1 MKPLAFAAALTLIA
15 APVLAASSTVQVSQ
29 AWSRPAAQGGNGA
42 GYAVISNKGP
52 AADTLIAIIT
62 PVAARAEIHESMI
75 MGGQAMMHARPGGFK
90 IPAGSTVALKPGG
103 WHIMLT
109 GLKQPLRAGD
119 HYPATL
125 TFKKAGKVT
134 VQFSV
139 QATAPAG

>member
-29 AWSRPAAQGGNGA
+29 AWSRPAPQGGNGA
-42 GYAVISNKGP
+42 GFAVISNSGP
-52 AADTLIAIIT
+52 AADTLISVVS
-62 PVAARAEIHESMI
+62 PVAARIEIHESMV
-75 MGGQAMMHARPGGFK
+75 MGGQAMMHPRPGGL
-90 IPAGSTVALKPGG
+90 PVSAGATVALKPGG
-103 WHIMLT
+103 WHMMLM

-139 QATAPAG
+139 QTTAPAN

>member
-29 AWSRPAAQGGNGA
+29 AWSRPAPQGGNGA
-42 GYAVISNKGP
+42 GFAVISNSGP
-52 AADTLIAIIT
+52 TADTLISVVS
-62 PVAARAEIHESMI
+62 PVAARIEIHESMV
-75 MGGQAMMHARPGGFK
+75 MGGQAMMHPRPGGLPV
-90 IPAGSTVALKPGG
+90 PAGATVALKPGG
-103 WHIMLT
+103 WHMMLM

-139 QATAPAG
+139 QTTAPAN

>member
-29 AWSRPAAQGGNGA
+29 AWSRPAPQGGNGA
-42 GYAVISNKGP
+42 GFAVISNSGP
-52 AADTLIAIIT
+52 AADTLISVVS
-62 PVAARAEIHESMI
+62 PVAARIEIHESMV
-75 MGGQAMMHARPGGFK
+75 MGGQAMMHPRPGGLPV
-90 IPAGSTVALKPGG
+90 PAGATVALKPGG
-103 WHIMLT
+103 WHMMLM

-139 QATAPAG
+139 QTTAPAN